1 MSAFRVR
8 PIVTVMMPCFNN
20 ADFIESAIESV
31 LSQRFDQP
39 LELLII
45 DDASC
50 DDSVDRILAMDDS
63 RIRLVRGKQNQGI
76 SRVRNRLLDEAHG
89 EYVTSLDGD
98 DLYVDDQKLSREWA
112 LLQHS
117 EAPQRTIVYSDVQW
131 IDRDGNTML
140 RASSVAP
147 PMEGILY
154 QAILDRR
161 VMIPRD
167 FLMSTELARS
177 VGGFDVELPI
187 YEDWDYKLRLAQ
199 KASFRFTGQV
209 GIGYRRHGS
218 GLSAAAAPLH
228 KQCQSM
234 IRRKHGLAGFE
245 GDPMKL
251 LSLAGRVQGILTRN
265 QLQKHKRA
273 A

>member
-1 MSAFRVR
+1 MSAHSQQ

-20 ADFIESAIESV
+20 TDFIESAIHSV
-31 LSQRFDQP
+31 LSQQFDQP
-39 LELLII
+39 LELLIV
-45 DDASC
+45 DDASG
-50 DDSVDRILAMDDS
+50 DDSVERIAKIRDT
-63 RIRLVRGKQNQGI
+63 RIRLIQGSRNRGI
-76 SRVRNRLLDEAHG
+76 SRVRNHLLKEARG
-89 EYVTSLDGD
+89 AYVTSLDGD
-98 DLYVDDQKLSREWA
+98 DCYLDEQKLAREWS
-112 LLQHS
+112 LLQQS
-117 EAPQRTIVYSDVQW
+117 DAPMRTIVYSDVRW

-140 RASSVAP
+140 QASSVAP
-147 PMEGILY
+147 AMEGILY

-167 FLMSTELARS
+167 FLLSTDLARS
-177 VGGFDVELPI
+177 VGGFDVDLPI

-228 KQCQSM
+228 RRCQSI
-234 IRRKHGLAGFE
+234 IRRKHGLAGFD
-245 GDPMKL
+245 GDPMNL
-251 LSLAGRVQGILTRN
+251 LSLAGRLQGILTRN
-265 QLQKHKRA
+265 QFQKHKRA